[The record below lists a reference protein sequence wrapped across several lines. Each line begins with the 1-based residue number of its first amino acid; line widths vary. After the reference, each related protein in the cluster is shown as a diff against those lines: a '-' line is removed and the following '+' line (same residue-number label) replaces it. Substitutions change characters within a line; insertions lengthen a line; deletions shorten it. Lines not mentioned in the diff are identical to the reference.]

1 MLAKTLRSAP
11 LLAVFALTSCDVLLD
26 SMFESKQDRNIR
38 EDTRNQREGK
48 PLEHYRTDR
57 RLNLDREERRIDDL
71 RSM

>member
-1 MLAKTLRSAP
+1 MFDKTLRPAA
-11 LLAVFALTSCDVLLD
+11 LLAVLALTSCDVLLD
-26 SMFESKQDRNIR
+26 SVFESKQDRNIR

-57 RLNLDREERRIDDL
+57 RLNLDREDRRFDEL